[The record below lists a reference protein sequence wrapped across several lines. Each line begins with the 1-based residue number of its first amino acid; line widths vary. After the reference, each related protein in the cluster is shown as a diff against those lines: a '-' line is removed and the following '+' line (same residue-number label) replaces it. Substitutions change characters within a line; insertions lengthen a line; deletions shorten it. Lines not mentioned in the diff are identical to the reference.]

1 MEKKKRINYIFNF
14 RLKSKEGLQDIKDR
28 TKALKS
34 SKKLTAKQIYE
45 DGLLINEGKSTEA
58 SILNK
63 KAKEIAIRNNLITEL
78 IGINAHIEAYN
89 RMLKNKYPSRYED
102 LEPEENVVEII
113 IIDKKTGKEIYKK

>member
-14 RLKSKEGLQDIKDR
+14 RLKTKEGLQDIKDR

-34 SKKLTAKQIYE
+34 SKKITAKQIYE
-45 DGLLINEGKSTEA
+45 DGLLINEGKTTEA

-78 IGINAHIEAYN
+78 IGINAHIEGYN

-102 LEPEENVVEII
+102 LEPEDNVVEIKI
-113 IIDKKTGKEIYKK
+113 TDKKTGKEIY

>member
-14 RLKSKEGLQDIKDR
+14 RLKTKEGLQDIKDR

-34 SKKLTAKQIYE
+34 SKKITAKQIYE
-45 DGLLINEGKSTEA
+45 DGLLINEGKTTEA

-63 KAKEIAIRNNLITEL
+63 KAKEIAIRNNLITEV
-78 IGINAHIEAYN
+78 IGINAHIEGYN

-102 LEPEENVVEII
+102 LEPEDNVVEIKI
-113 IIDKKTGKEIYKK
+113 TDKKTGKEIY